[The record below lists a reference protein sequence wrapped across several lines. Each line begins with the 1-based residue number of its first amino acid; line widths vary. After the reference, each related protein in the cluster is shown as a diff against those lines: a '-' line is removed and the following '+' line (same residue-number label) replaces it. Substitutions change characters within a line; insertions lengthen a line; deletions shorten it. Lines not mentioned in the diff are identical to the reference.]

1 MESFSIEPIGKLKTS
16 DVTLAAHMRWDDHIN
31 KTFCKP
37 TGTLAQCR
45 SLGGINIKLQIY
57 HALLIPISI
66 TVSLYETKTKYNL
79 HRILV
84 LKQKKRKKTLQKT
97 YISTTIPSCYIK
109 NIIFLA

>member
-1 MESFSIEPIGKLKTS
+1 MTNSKGIIFRPKNKLLAYNDLLHMESFSIEPIGKLKTS

-66 TVSLYETKTKYNL
+66 TVSLYE
-79 HRILV
+79 RR
-84 LKQKKRKKTLQKT
+84 KRSIT
-97 YISTTIPSCYIK
+97 YIEY
-109 NIIFLA
+109 